1 MIHSLYSSVFLRIV
15 VLLIPLFLFSCD
27 QDDLYLYEVNPVE
40 VTQPGVEKANQ
51 KSDLEFLSLAY
62 ADLFG
67 TTISASQLNVM
78 VQSYESMGDKAL
90 IADII
95 IRNLLNA
102 PDAQIPTDAAMRS
115 DLEGFINDTY
125 KKFFIRLPGEY
136 ENWYLKQ
143 LITEDSDFS
152 PEMVYYAFLTSDEYR
167 YY

>member
-1 MIHSLYSSVFLRIV
+1 MVVFLPFF
-15 VLLIPLFLFSCD
+15 LLSCD
-27 QDDLYLYEVNPVE
+27 QEDIYLYEVNPVE
-40 VTQPGVEKANQ
+40 VNQPGVEKANQ

-67 TTISASQLNVM
+67 TTISSIQLNVM
-78 VQSYESMGDKAL
+78 VQAYESMGDKSL

-95 IRNLLNA
+95 IRNLLNTPGA
-102 PDAQIPTDAAMRS
+102 KIPTDAAMRN
-115 DLEGFINDTY
+115 DLNEFINDTY

-136 ENWYLKQ
+136 ESWYLNQ
-143 LITEDSDFS
+143 LITEDPDFS

>member
-1 MIHSLYSSVFLRIV
+1 MIHSIHIGSLLRMM
-15 VLLIPLFLFSCD
+15 VLTFPLLLLGCGQED
-27 QDDLYLYEVNPVE
+27 IYLYEVNPVA
-40 VTQPGVEKANQ
+40 VNQPGVEKSNQ

-67 TTISASQLNVM
+67 TTISSIQLNTM
-78 VQSYESMGDKAL
+78 VQAYESLGDKTL

-95 IRNLLNA
+95 IRNLLSA
-102 PDAQIPTDAAMRS
+102 PGAKIPTNAEMRA
-115 DLEGFINDTY
+115 DPDEFINQTY

-136 ENWYLKQ
+136 ERWYLNQ
-143 LITEDSDFS
+143 LITEDPDFS

>member
-1 MIHSLYSSVFLRIV
+1 MNHSISSFFSFRMMV
-15 VLLIPLFLFSCD
+15 VLLPLFFLACNQED
-27 QDDLYLYEVNPVE
+27 VYLYEVNPVE
-40 VTQPGVEKANQ
+40 VNQPGVEKANQ

-67 TTISASQLNVM
+67 TTISSSQLNVM
-78 VQSYESMGDKAL
+78 VQSYESMGDKTL

-95 IRNLLNA
+95 IRNLLNTPGA
-102 PDAQIPTDAAMRS
+102 KIPTDAAMRS
-115 DLEGFINDTY
+115 DLDRFINETY

-136 ENWYLKQ
+136 ESWYLKQ
-143 LITEDSDFS
+143 LITEDTDFG

>member
-1 MIHSLYSSVFLRIV
+1 MV
-15 VLLIPLFLFSCD
+15 VLLPLFFLACNQED
-27 QDDLYLYEVNPVE
+27 VYLYEVNPVE
-40 VTQPGVEKANQ
+40 VNQPGVEKANQ

-67 TTISASQLNVM
+67 TTISSIQLNVM
-78 VQSYESMGDKAL
+78 VQAYESMGDKTL

-95 IRNLLNA
+95 IRNLLSSPGAN
-102 PDAQIPTDAAMRS
+102 IPTDASMRN
-115 DLEGFINDTY
+115 DLDGFINDTY

-136 ENWYLKQ
+136 ESWYLNQ
-143 LITEDSDFS
+143 LITEDPDFS

>member
-1 MIHSLYSSVFLRIV
+1 MIHSFYAIFSHRTLALFVPIFLLGCQQEDI
-15 VLLIPLFLFSCD
+15 
-27 QDDLYLYEVNPVE
+27 YLYEVNPVE
-40 VTQPGVEKANQ
+40 VNQAGVEKINQ

-67 TTISASQLNVM
+67 TTISSSELSVM
-78 VQSYESMGDKAL
+78 VQAYESMGDKTL

-95 IRNLLNA
+95 IRNLLSTPGA
-102 PDAQIPTDAAMRS
+102 EVPTNAAMRN
-115 DLEGFINDTY
+115 DLDGFINDTY

-136 ENWYLKQ
+136 ESWYLNQ
-143 LITEDSDFS
+143 LITEDPDFS

>member
-1 MIHSLYSSVFLRIV
+1 MFPSFFQTSFLRP
-15 VLLIPLFLFSCD
+15 LAFLIPLFLVSCD
-27 QDDLYLYEVNPVE
+27 QEDIYLYEVNPVE
-40 VTQPGVEKANQ
+40 VNQTGVEKVNQ

-67 TTISASQLNVM
+67 TTISSSELNVM
-78 VQSYESMGDKAL
+78 VQAYESMGDKTL

-95 IRNLLNA
+95 IRNLLNTQGA
-102 PDAQIPTDAAMRS
+102 KIPTNAEMRN
-115 DLEGFINDTY
+115 DLDGFINDTY

-136 ENWYLKQ
+136 EIWYLKQ